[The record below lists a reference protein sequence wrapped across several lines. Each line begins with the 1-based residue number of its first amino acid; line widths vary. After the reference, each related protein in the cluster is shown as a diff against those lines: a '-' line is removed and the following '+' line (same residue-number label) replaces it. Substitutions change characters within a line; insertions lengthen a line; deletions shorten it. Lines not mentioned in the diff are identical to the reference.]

1 MLTSARVDMEIANNA
16 TWEDAFQF
24 GTLGDTSWSFT
35 GMSFHMDVKAS
46 RNDTAALFS
55 LTSAGGKIVIDD
67 VVLRILH
74 MNVDDTTL
82 KAALPVG
89 EYVYDL
95 IMLDGGSP
103 AVRVPLM
110 HGTVTVTQG
119 VTQS

>member
-1 MLTSARVDMEIANNA
+1 MLTSARVDMEVANNA
-16 TWEDAFQF
+16 TWEDAFTF
-24 GTLGDTSWSFT
+24 GVSGDTSWSFT
-35 GMSFHMDVKAS
+35 GQSFHMDVKAN

-55 LTSAGGKIVIDD
+55 LTSAGGKIVVDD
-67 VVLRILH
+67 AVARILH
-74 MNVDDTTL
+74 FNVDDTTL

-95 IMLDGGSP
+95 VMLDAGSP

-110 HGTVTVTQG
+110 HGEVKVTQG